1 MSDQNTAVTPTI
13 GLPDEV
19 RVVNVGLPLFEEA
32 LRDQGAS
39 VVGVDWRIPAD
50 GDHVRIA
57 ALARLLGPK
66 AAKIDAANKEVVH
79 RLNEGVPVLRSI
91 EAAAD
96 VVPGIAARTILHCGP
111 AIDWSEMCNPLRRSV
126 QAAVV
131 AEGWAANVTAAE
143 AAVASGDIELA
154 PANEHRT
161 VVPMATAIGPS
172 APVYVVANEAGS
184 TEAYA
189 PINQGS
195 GQVPWFGVDT
205 VDAIERLRFLRDSV
219 GPVLAS
225 ALASMGPIDTFA
237 LASQGIPM
245 GDDVHM
251 RTQATTNLFL
261 RDLLPHLV
269 RSPHHAAGEVATFL
283 SSNHLMFLNIA
294 MASAKALTLWAGE
307 VEGSSI
313 VTTMSRNGTSYGIRL
328 AGNDEQ
334 WFLAPSPPVQDAL
347 FYPGQ
352 GPETSAPD
360 IGDSAVLEL
369 VGLGGPAAANS
380 PAVAGFLGGRM
391 ADAIAATRN
400 MQRICAGESGRF
412 RLPILD
418 HVGTP
423 VGVDVRRVVE
433 SGITPAV
440 NTGIVHAF
448 DGSGQVGAGVAWAPI
463 ECFVDALLEL
473 DRSLV

>member
-1 MSDQNTAVTPTI
+1 MTDPNSTATPTVA
-13 GLPDEV
+13 LPDEV
-19 RVVNVGLPLFEEA
+19 RVVNIGLPLFEEA
-32 LRDQGAS
+32 IRDQGVN
-39 VVGVDWRIPAD
+39 VVGVDWRIPAAGND
-50 GDHVRIA
+50 RVIA
-57 ALARLLGPK
+57 ALARLLGPQ
-66 AAKIDAANKEVVH
+66 AAAIDSANEEVVR
-79 RLNEGVPVLRSI
+79 RLNDGVPILQAI
-91 EAAAD
+91 EQAAD
-96 VVPGIAARTILHCGP
+96 VVPGIGDRTVLHCGP
-111 AIDWSEMCNPLRRSV
+111 AIDWSEMCDPLRRSV
-126 QAAVV
+126 QAAIV
-131 AEGWAANVTAAE
+131 AEGWTTNVADAA
-143 AAVASGDIELA
+143 AAVASGDVALA

-195 GQVPWFGVDT
+195 GQVAWFGVDT
-205 VDAIERLRFLRDSV
+205 DEAIERLRFIRDSV
-219 GPVLAS
+219 GPVLAG
-225 ALASMGPIDTFA
+225 AIASMDPIDTFS
-237 LASQGIPM
+237 LASQGVPM

-269 RSPHHAAGEVATFL
+269 RSPHPAAGEVASFL
-283 SSNHLMFLNIA
+283 SGNHLMFLNIA

-307 VEGSSI
+307 VPGSSI
-313 VTTMSRNGTSYGIRL
+313 VTTMSRNGTAYGIRL
-328 AGNDEQ
+328 SGNDEQ

-347 FYPGQ
+347 YYPGQ

-391 ADAIAATRN
+391 TDAIAATRN

-418 HVGTP
+418 NVGTP

-433 SGITPAV
+433 SGVTPAV
-440 NTGIVHAF
+440 NTGIVHAS

-473 DRSLV
+473 DRSLL